1 LFLQRL
7 ALQLWL
13 WSVLLL
19 LLPSLVHS
27 CHITISSRLLP
38 GGQEQWR
45 PWQFGSLLVDVL
57 LLGGCVQRR
66 HLESSFFETMFGS
79 LSSAKIFFL
88 FETGTLQIYGILS
101 I

>member
-1 LFLQRL
+1 
-7 ALQLWL
+7 
-13 WSVLLL
+13 VLLL

-27 CHITISSRLLP
+27 CHITISNRLLAS
-38 GGQEQWR
+38 GLEQWR

-79 LSSAKIFFL
+79 LSSAKIFFFVRNRNL
-88 FETGTLQIYGILS
+88 ANLWNFEYLKL
-101 I
+101 

>member
-1 LFLQRL
+1 LLLQRL

-27 CHITISSRLLP
+27 CHITISNRLLAS
-38 GGQEQWR
+38 GFEQWR
-45 PWQFGSLLVDVL
+45 PWQLGSLIVDVL

-66 HLESSFFETMFGS
+66 HLESSFFET
-79 LSSAKIFFL
+79 IFLEGFPAPKY
-88 FETGTLQIYGILS
+88 FFFSFHNRTF
-101 I
+101 